1 MLRTGRKL
9 LLENLTADE
18 RRQTRIFKKFDLVLK
33 LLLILFF
40 LRNLRSSAAK
50 NCNFVSKKLE
60 DYRKGAV
67 GALMDEYERAAFEL
81 KSLVTSVSEEDY
93 TRIADAETKDADC
106 HSIQTMM
113 NHVIHA
119 GYGYANAIRRK
130 FAIPHTPLGDE
141 RPQISQ
147 KEIGDEIDKILAYT
161 EATLEGHWEMSY
173 EEMNKTLIEDRA
185 NFQENIE
192 QLLEHAVLHILRHR
206 RQVEKFLLKFEN

>member
-1 MLRTGRKL
+1 M
-9 LLENLTADE
+9 
-18 RRQTRIFKKFDLVLK
+18 KK
-33 LLLILFF
+33 
-40 LRNLRSSAAK
+40 S
-50 NCNFVSKKLE
+50 LE
-60 DYRKGAV
+60 DYRKGGI

-81 KSLVTSVSEEDY
+81 KTLVTNISEDDY

-113 NHVIHA
+113 NHVIYA
-119 GYGYANAIRRK
+119 GYGYANGIRRK
-130 FAIPHTPLGDE
+130 FEISHTPLGDE

-147 KEIGDEIDKILAYT
+147 SEIGDEIDKVLAYT
-161 EATLEGHWEMSY
+161 VETLDGKWEMSY

-206 RQVEKFLLKFEN
+206 RQVDKFLLKFEGEN